1 VGTESETPEAAVAD
15 RRGAKLQIRFKRSVD
30 SMEKD
35 LKCSRLMNAT
45 KAEEESQSQLLQT
58 REVDGPGPSQPPDDI
73 EAEEYHPR
81 IPNVTDFV
89 IQRCD
94 AAAAA
99 DSNEGK
105 DSHGNEHDGADHDD
119 SHDEAYKNANS
130 FIVRHSSNIDTNNKI
145 SNEQEERKQAA
156 TRSTTFP
163 QHLMDVIEYES
174 QYDKPN
180 ILDWVN
186 GGGAFL
192 IRDKVAF
199 ERSVLPQFFNRGRNK
214 CKFMSFVRKIYRQV
228 FFPYTSIDVRAS
240 LQCTC

>member
-1 VGTESETPEAAVAD
+1 
-15 RRGAKLQIRFKRSVD
+15 
-30 SMEKD
+30 MEED
-35 LKCSRLMNAT
+35 LTCTSRLINAT
-45 KAEEESQSQLLQT
+45 KAEEESQSQQLQ
-58 REVDGPGPSQPPDDI
+58 REVDGPGPSQLPDDHV
-73 EAEEYHPR
+73 EVNAYHPR
-81 IPNVTDFV
+81 SPNVTDFV
-89 IQRCD
+89 TQRCD
-94 AAAAA
+94 DAA
-99 DSNEGK
+99 DSTEGK
-105 DSHGNEHDGADHDD
+105 DSHRNEHDAADHDD
-119 SHDEAYKNANS
+119 SHDEAYKDANR
-130 FIVRHSSNIDTNNKI
+130 FIVRHINIINTNNKI
-145 SNEQEERKQAA
+145 RNEQEEPKQAA